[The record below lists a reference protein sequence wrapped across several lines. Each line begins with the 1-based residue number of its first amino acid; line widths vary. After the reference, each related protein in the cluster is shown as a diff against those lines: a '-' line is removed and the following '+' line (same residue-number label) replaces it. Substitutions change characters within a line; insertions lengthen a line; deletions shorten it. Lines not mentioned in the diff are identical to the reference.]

1 MSPAPE
7 ISATHASAG
16 RRFAIRI
23 GIFYGTTL
31 GLAGTYLPFFPVWL
45 KAIGIDSSWIGLITA
60 VPSLTRFTV
69 LPVVTRL
76 AERMNALRSVMI
88 AASCLTLIGFIALQ
102 PLREPLAV
110 FIVFAL
116 TASVWTPLG
125 PLSDGYALKGC
136 ARYGLNY
143 GPLRL
148 WGSVAF
154 VGGTLI
160 CGVML
165 DVISGKNVIWVLA
178 GVAALNA
185 LVSFGLRPLDQ
196 NASGSAPVAASPML
210 LRNPVFIAVIVAAG
224 LIQGSHAAYYTFA
237 SIVWREVGLSGFTI
251 AGLWSLGVVAEIVVF
266 ALSPRFTISPA
277 TQMLIGAL
285 AAVIRWIITAQEP
298 PLAVLAAV
306 QIMHGLTFGIVHL
319 GAVGLLVRLAPG
331 HVIATAQG
339 YLVASNGALTGMSM
353 ILSGAL
359 YGSLGQGVYYVMAVQ
374 ALAGAVIIASARSRL
389 DRSSTAQS

>member
-7 ISATHASAG
+7 IPAAQASAG

-23 GIFYGTTL
+23 GLFYGTTL

-45 KAIGIDSSWIGLITA
+45 KGIGIDSSWIGLITA
-60 VPSLTRFTV
+60 VPSLTRFTI

-88 AASCLTLIGFIALQ
+88 AASCLTLIGFIVLE
-102 PLREPLAV
+102 PLRNALAV

-154 VGGTLI
+154 VVGTLI
-160 CGVML
+160 CGVLL
-165 DVISGKNVIWVLA
+165 DFISGRNVIWVLIA
-178 GVAALNA
+178 LAALNA

-196 NASGSAPVAASPML
+196 GAGSAPVAASPLL
-210 LRNPVFIAVIVAAG
+210 LRNPVFVAVIVAAG

-237 SIVWREVGLSGFTI
+237 SIVWREAGLSGFTV
-251 AGLWSLGVVAEIVVF
+251 AGLWSLGVLAEIVVF
-266 ALSPRFTISPA
+266 AISPRFTISPA
-277 TQMLIGAL
+277 MQMFIGASA
-285 AAVIRWIITAQEP
+285 AAVRWIITAQEP

-306 QIMHGLTFGIVHL
+306 QLMHGLTFGIVHL

-339 YLVASNGALTGMSM
+339 YLVASNGALTAASM

-374 ALAGAVIIASARSRL
+374 ALAGAVIIAIARARL
-389 DRSSTAQS
+389 DRPAAAQP

>member
-1 MSPAPE
+1 MPPDPE
-7 ISATHASAG
+7 IPAAHASAG

-23 GIFYGTTL
+23 GLFYGTTL
-31 GLAGTYLPFFPVWL
+31 GLAGAYLPFFPVWL

-76 AERMNALRSVMI
+76 AERMNALRGVMI
-88 AASCLTLIGFIALQ
+88 VASCLTLLGFMMME
-102 PLREPLAV
+102 PLRHPLAV

-125 PLSDGYALKGC
+125 PLTDGYALKGC

-154 VGGTLI
+154 VVGTLA
-160 CGVML
+160 CGLLL
-165 DVISGKNVIWVLA
+165 DVISGRNVIWVLIA
-178 GVAALNA
+178 LAALNV
-185 LVSFGLRPLDQ
+185 LVSFWLRPLDQ
-196 NASGSAPVAASPML
+196 EAAGASPVATSPAL
-210 LRNPVFIAVIVAAG
+210 LRNPVFIAVIAASG

-237 SIVWREVGLSGFTI
+237 SIVWRDAGLGGFTI
-251 AGLWSLGVVAEIVVF
+251 AGLWSLGVLAEIVVF
-266 ALSPRFTISPA
+266 AISPRFTISPA
-277 TQMLIGAL
+277 MQMLIGAA

-306 QIMHGLTFGIVHL
+306 QLMHGLTFGIVHL
-319 GAVGLLVRLAPG
+319 GAVGMLVRLAPG

-339 YLVASNGALTGMSM
+339 YLVASNGALTAASM

-374 ALAGAVIIASARSRL
+374 ALAGAAIIALLLSRL
-389 DRSSTAQS
+389 NRSGPAHA